1 MEGSYPLYWGERRVG
16 TVTLTRQ
23 GLYYALFCR
32 CEAAGEMLELRQ
44 GSGEVLGLLAPAH
57 GALELRRKI
66 PIKHFS
72 HNTTFCVQPRTD
84 DVQAV
89 EIDAHSPFAH
99 LRQLPSAYLLTQQ
112 GQVKIG
118 FKKPPK
124 TGN

>member
-1 MEGSYPLYWGERRVG
+1 MEGIYPLYWGERRVG

-32 CEAAGEMLELRQ
+32 CEATGEMLELRQ

-72 HNTTFCVQPRTD
+72 HSTAFCVQPRMA

-89 EIDAHSPFAH
+89 EVDAHKPFSY

>member
-1 MEGSYPLYWGERRVG
+1 MEGSYPLYWDERRVG

-72 HNTTFCVQPRTD
+72 HNPAFCVQPRPAD
-84 DVQAV
+84 AQAV
-89 EIDAHSPFAH
+89 EVDASKPFAH
-99 LRQLPSAYLLTQQ
+99 LRQLPSAYLLIGQ